1 MFRTHQPFGSRVAHS
16 AFRIQEQRSSTVID
30 LYEQL
35 LLHCDG
41 QRSVIFPAVP
51 ACVPILSG
59 PSVFFSRMSLRL
71 AGRGVRYNMLF
82 EKRHKHIVIC
92 ISVEILR
99 GRTPAAER

>member
-1 MFRTHQPFGSRVAHS
+1 MM
-16 AFRIQEQRSSTVID
+16 QRSIISIPVRVF
-30 LYEQL
+30 LVLGKGEKEL
-35 LLHCDG
+35 L
-41 QRSVIFPAVP
+41 P